1 MSSDKSG
8 KLTHLDDKG
17 RAVMVDVGTKP
28 EVERVAVA
36 AGTVL
41 VAPATLAAIREGR
54 VPKGDVGSVVRLA
67 GVMAAKKTPELIPLC
82 HAVRLTSVDVEMTL
96 SDADDGGPAR
106 VELRATARAVDR
118 TGVEM
123 EALHACAVSA
133 LTIYD
138 MCKSADRA
146 MTIGDLQ
153 LWEKTGGRSGVC
165 S

>member
-1 MSSDKSG
+1 VSSD
-8 KLTHLDDKG
+8 KLTHLDDEG
-17 RAVMVDVGTKP
+17 RAKMVDVGGKP

-36 AGTVL
+36 AGTVV

-96 SDADDGGPAR
+96 VDGDDAGPDR

-123 EALHACAVSA
+123 EALTAISVAGLA
-133 LTIYD
+133 LYD
-138 MCKSADRA
+138 MVKAIDKNCRITDIRL
-146 MTIGDLQ
+146 I
-153 LWEKTGGRSGVC
+153 EKRKG
-165 S
+165 

>member
-1 MSSDKSG
+1 MSSEN
-8 KLTHLDDKG
+8 KLTHLDDEG
-17 RAVMVDVGTKP
+17 RAKMVDVGGKP

-36 AGTVL
+36 AGVVL

-67 GVMAAKKTPELIPLC
+67 GVMAAKRTPELIPLC

-96 SDADDGGPAR
+96 VEPDR

-123 EALHACAVSA
+123 EALTAVSVAGLA
-133 LTIYD
+133 LYD
-138 MCKSADRA
+138 MVKAIDKNCRLTDIR
-146 MTIGDLQ
+146 L
-153 LWEKTGGRSGVC
+153 LEKRKGTPTVG
-165 S
+165 